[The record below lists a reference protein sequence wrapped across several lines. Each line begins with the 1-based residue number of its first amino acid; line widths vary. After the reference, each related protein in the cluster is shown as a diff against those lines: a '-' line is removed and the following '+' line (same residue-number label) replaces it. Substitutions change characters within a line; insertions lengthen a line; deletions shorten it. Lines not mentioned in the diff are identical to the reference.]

1 MAKTFYDIFEVD
13 TSATPDEIRAAYKR
27 MVQRHHPDKNRG
39 HSSSEELLKAIN
51 YAYSVLSDARKRASY
66 DSKLASSANGTDR
79 ATAPNGADNSY
90 VYSGEATVNDDAGQT
105 AQANAARDTVS
116 EAVAARPF
124 ETRHLGWSQASRINS
139 WLALGMLVLLFFAVS
154 RFFYQVAAYGVL
166 STAEPGSA
174 TLFYG
179 IMIGVIIAGG
189 TVWLAGKMVAYTL
202 PLAWPMNLIFRAK
215 VRSDLNPE
223 HRRIASV
230 VLVMGILLT
239 FAVPNLDQQND
250 LAVPPTATAPIFDGI
265 METPVTAQNPRK
277 NTTVLPEP
285 ETASPVILA
294 QNTASTPPPDAVAP
308 QGILPLPPVAKK
320 PAVAAEAPPAAPI
333 KAAAPA
339 PSVRPTVE
347 PKTKTPDTPPVAPA
361 LTRAAPATAVP
372 PPVPA
377 PAVARVKPVEPE
389 KPVAKQTPPAKVAAA
404 VPAVTPPP
412 IEKKTAGAPSPAPLP
427 EPKTPPPAAIA
438 PAVVEK
444 PAAAPSALALVTPTL
459 TAAPEKVAV
468 LKGIPAKKETA
479 ALQNNADEGGPTL
492 ARQRQRAQQGIA
504 EAQYQ
509 LGRAHEKGEGVARNY
524 RQAENWYR
532 KAADQGYGPAQYS
545 LGSMYMLGKGVT
557 MDPVSAYVWL
567 SLAANN
573 NVTSGQQAVDYLV
586 DTLTP
591 VQLADAKRK
600 IAKGIPPRKR

>member
-66 DSKLASSANGTDR
+66 DAKLASSAHGTDR
-79 ATAPNGADNSY
+79 ATAPNGSDSSY
-90 VYSGEATVNDDAGQT
+90 VYSGETTVNDTAGQT
-105 AQANAARDTVS
+105 TQANATRDTVS

-124 ETRHLGWSQASRINS
+124 EPPHLGWSQVSRINS
-139 WLALGMLVLLFFAVS
+139 WLALGMLVLLFLAVS
-154 RFFYQVAAYGVL
+154 QFFYQVAAYGVL

-189 TVWLAGKMVAYTL
+189 AVWLAGKMVAYTL
-202 PLAWPMNLIFRAK
+202 PLAWPMNLIFKTK

-223 HRRIASV
+223 HRRIASA

-265 METPVTAQNPRK
+265 METPVAAQNPRK

-285 ETASPVILA
+285 ETASPVVLA
-294 QNTASTPPPDAVAP
+294 QNTTSTPPPDVVAP
-308 QGILPLPPVAKK
+308 QDIPPLPPVAKK
-320 PAVAAEAPPAAPI
+320 PAVVAKAPLAAPI
-333 KAAAPA
+333 KAAAPV
-339 PSVRPTVE
+339 PSARPTAK
-347 PKTKTPDTPPVAPA
+347 PKTPDTPPVSPA
-361 LTRAAPATAVP
+361 LKRAVP
-372 PPVPA
+372 PPAPA
-377 PAVARVKPVEPE
+377 PAVARVKPVKPE
-389 KPVAKQTPPAKVAAA
+389 KPVAKQTPPVVAAPPAKVAAA
-404 VPAVTPPP
+404 VPAVTP
-412 IEKKTAGAPSPAPLP
+412 PLP

-444 PAAAPSALALVTPTL
+444 PAAVPPALALITPTA
-459 TAAPEKVAV
+459 TPEKVAV

-479 ALQNNADEGGPTL
+479 TLQNNADAGGPTL

-509 LGRAHEKGEGVARNY
+509 LGRAHEKGEGVARDY

-532 KAADQGYGPAQYS
+532 KAADQGYGPAQHS

-567 SLAANN
+567 SFAANN
-573 NVTSGQQAVDYLV
+573 NVASGEQAVNYLV

-591 VQLADAKRK
+591 AQLAEAKRK